1 VSQLDVQMYRER
13 AAQCLA
19 LAGRS
24 QRDDDKSTFGH
35 QPVGRS
41 KLKHVCYCYAVPQ
54 RHPPARVG
62 YLKEVVP
69 PLTRV
74 SVKASHAVNRG
85 GRDG

>member
-1 VSQLDVQMYRER
+1 MYRER

-41 KLKHVCYCYAVPQ
+41 KLKHVCYCCAVPQ

-74 SVKASHAVNRG
+74 GVKASHAVNRG